1 MTNVQFSIAVHIL
14 TGLAQY
20 RGRVPSRIVS
30 NSVNTTP
37 SFVRRVLAKLS
48 KAGLVK
54 TSTGKSGFCLL
65 AKDPR
70 RVTMLDIYRA
80 VEGPMVIAIHDYP
93 ALDSCV
99 VSRRIKPSLKRI
111 QDVVERSVQKSLA
124 AITLASVLGEVEG

>member
-1 MTNVQFSIAVHIL
+1 MKNIQFSIAVHIL

-48 KAGLVK
+48 KAGLVQ

-70 RVTMLDIYRA
+70 RVTLLDIYRA
-80 VEGPMVIAIHDYP
+80 LDCPKVIAIHDYP
-93 ALDSCV
+93 ALESCV
-99 VSRRIKPSLKRI
+99 VSRRIKPSLRRI
-111 QDVVERSVQKSLA
+111 QDAVERSIRKSLA
-124 AITLASVLGEVEG
+124 GITLASVLGEVEG